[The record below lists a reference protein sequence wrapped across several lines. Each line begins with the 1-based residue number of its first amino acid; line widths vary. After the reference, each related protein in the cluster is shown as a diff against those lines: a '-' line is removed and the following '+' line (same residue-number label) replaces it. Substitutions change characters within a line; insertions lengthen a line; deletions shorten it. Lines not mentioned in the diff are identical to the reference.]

1 MIRRPPRSTR
11 TDTLFPYTTLFRSDR
26 GPDTDLGVGGKQS
39 VEDSGDAHQDE
50 AEHQQLLAADAVAE
64 MAEHDPA
71 DRAREEAPRIGGE
84 GEQAAHQRLY
94 LGTYPLVKETH
105 RGRTVSPENV
115 TYQSAHEQARP
126 DHTPPRY

>member
-39 VEDSGDAHQDE
+39 DEDSGDAHQDE

-71 DRAREEAPRIGGE
+71 RSEEHTSELQSLMRNSYAVFCLKKKKKDYNNYNNHT
-84 GEQAAHQRLY
+84 EQHHRQ
-94 LGTYPLVKETH
+94 KE
-105 RGRTVSPENV
+105 
-115 TYQSAHEQARP
+115 
-126 DHTPPRY
+126 